1 MSRIGPSIEGRIRR
15 YWAISGLILACLL
28 LLFLLVEALD
38 LPLLTDPSPWLA
50 GGGVAA
56 ALVGVGLLVVDVVLP
71 VPSNLVMIAHGA
83 LFGVAIGTLL
93 SLVGST
99 GAALVGFAI
108 GRRGGPLLA
117 RLLSPAERAY
127 ADRLLTRWGALA
139 IVVTRPV
146 PLVAELVT
154 ILAGASPLGWGR
166 AMLAVLLGSLPA
178 ALLYALAGAASASLE
193 AGALVFALVLLLGA
207 VFGLVARRAEA
218 ARVQET
224 GISRRGPGSRRG

>member
-1 MSRIGPSIEGRIRR
+1 MRR
-15 YWAISGLILACLL
+15 YWAISGLILLL
-28 LLFLLVEALD
+28 LLALFLLVEALGV
-38 LPLLTDPSPWLA
+38 PLLTNPAPWLA
-50 GGGVAA
+50 SGGLAA

-83 LFGVAIGTLL
+83 LFGVALGTLL
-93 SLVGST
+93 SLVGSM

-117 RLLSPAERAY
+117 RLMSPAERAY
-127 ADRLLTRWGALA
+127 ADELLARWGALA

-166 AMLAVLLGSLPA
+166 AALASLAGSLPA
-178 ALLYALAGAASASLE
+178 AVLYALAGAWATGFE
-193 AGALVFALVLLLGA
+193 QGALVFGLVLLIA
-207 VFGLVARRAEA
+207 AIFGLIARRVEA
-218 ARVQET
+218 DHVRTA
-224 GISRRGPGSRRG
+224 G